1 VEHAK
6 TPAFQPVFV
15 DCIYGRKK
23 LNFNQNKGG
32 NLYAFLVVLEIVI
45 AILLIAVVLM
55 QSSKGGGLAGSF
67 GGTSASFG
75 NVFGVRK
82 TADILSRMTTILGT
96 VFIVLAFLI
105 NLFFLPNKVTT
116 EQKSFLQTQGQQ
128 QLPAQQVPQVP
139 LQTPAS
145 TPQK

>member
-1 VEHAK
+1 M
-6 TPAFQPVFV
+6 
-15 DCIYGRKK
+15 
-23 LNFNQNKGG
+23 
-32 NLYAFLVVLEIVI
+32 YAFLVVLEIIV
-45 AILLIAVVLM
+45 AILLIVVVLM

-105 NLFFLPNKVTT
+105 NLFFLPNKATKN
-116 EQKSFLQTQGQQ
+116 QKSYLQSQGQRT
-128 QLPAQQVPQVP
+128 LPAQQVPQVP
-139 LQTPAS
+139 IQTPAS
-145 TPQK
+145 NPKK

>member
-1 VEHAK
+1 
-6 TPAFQPVFV
+6 
-15 DCIYGRKK
+15 
-23 LNFNQNKGG
+23 
-32 NLYAFLVVLEIVI
+32 LYALLVVLEIII

-75 NVFGVRK
+75 NMFGVRK

-96 VFIVLAFLI
+96 TFIVLAFLI
-105 NLFFLPNKVTT
+105 NLFFLPNKVTS